1 MRVAYIGTRGV
12 PATFGG
18 IEHHVEEVGS
28 RLAERGH
35 DVTVY
40 CRANYVPDGHTE
52 YRGMHLTRLPTVS
65 SKRLD
70 AIVHSAL
77 STVRALGQG
86 YDIVHFHA
94 LGPGVM
100 TPVTRYASHARVVQ
114 TVHGLDDE
122 RAKWGPA
129 ARALLRSGGWLS
141 AHVPDATVVVSRTLA
156 THYRTKYGRQ
166 ATYIPNGVTRPACTP
181 SPREIS
187 TRFGLQ
193 GGDYLLFVGRL
204 VPEKAPDLLLRA
216 FRRVPGDVRLV
227 IAGGSSFTDRYTDE
241 LAALAASDE
250 RVLLP
255 GYVYGETLA
264 ELYANAAAFVLPSH
278 VEGLPLTLL
287 EAASYGTPVVASA
300 IGPHIEVVAT
310 DGPGHRLVPAG
321 NEGGLAAALAEAA
334 ASGAETRAGASEL
347 RDRVL
352 QEYSW
357 DRAVDATEALYRRL
371 VEGGT
376 A

>member
-1 MRVAYIGTRGV
+1 MRIAFIGTRGV

-28 RLAERGH
+28 RLAARGH

-40 CRANYVPDGHTE
+40 CRANYVAEGQQR
-52 YRGMHLTRLPTVS
+52 YRGIELVRLRTVS

-77 STVRALGQG
+77 STVRSIGQG
-86 YDIVHFHA
+86 YDVVHFHA

-100 TPVTRYASHARVVQ
+100 TPVVHYGSRAKVVQ
-114 TVHGLDDE
+114 TIHGLDDE
-122 RAKWGPA
+122 RAKWGSG
-129 ARALLRSGGWLS
+129 ARALLRGGGWLS

-156 THYRTKYGRQ
+156 DHYITKYGRPT
-166 ATYIPNGVTRPACTP
+166 TYIPNGVVRPLAVPPP
-181 SPREIS
+181 SEIA
-187 TRFGLQ
+187 TRFGLH
-193 GGDYLLFVGRL
+193 GRDYVLFVGRL

-227 IAGGSSFTDRYTDE
+227 IAGGSSFTDDYTDS
-241 LAALAASDE
+241 LAALAAEDK
-250 RVLLP
+250 RVVLP

-264 ELYANAAAFVLPSH
+264 ELYANAAAFVLPST

-287 EAASYGTPVVASA
+287 EAASYGVPVVASS
-300 IGPHIEVVAT
+300 IGPHVEIVGQ

-321 NEGGLAAALAEAA
+321 DEHALTSALESTLAAGPDVF
-334 ASGAETRAGASEL
+334 SGAGRL

-352 QEYSW
+352 EEYSW
-357 DRAVDATEALYRRL
+357 DRAVDATEALYRL
-371 VEGGT
+371 VVGDRR
-376 A
+376 